1 MGLFDA
7 GFTDYPIFLDQYMRN
22 PEGLQQNSLSML
34 SLYRYEVANNA
45 QKDCEPTHENKL
57 NKKLL
62 LLEDI

>member
-22 PEGLQQNSLSML
+22 PEGLQQSPPSRLL
-34 SLYRYEVANNA
+34 LYRYDVVNNA
-45 QKDCEPTHENKL
+45 QKDCEPTHKNKL